1 MRLVVLPKAEADAL
15 DELID
20 EALDAAD
27 PEGESERAWQR
38 YQEDLASELS
48 AMAKS
53 SDHLWHFLDGL
64 GRRLLEK
71 KQAQAE
77 GQHRPLKRSPGS
89 ISRESDICSM
99 LLSTSTRKD
108 RPSLDLPRLARRLH
122 YTLPSPSTPSS
133 SASSTA
139 ATSASAGDVSDDAAL
154 ARFAHAYCVY
164 LQERLR
170 CVDSIG
176 LQVFRTGAE
185 SATGAAKNGEKVS
198 ENDEL
203 RNSESDSERGLGE
216 AYWVQLQSD
225 AVLQQ
230 VASLQQLQ
238 QRLVDCAAAAPSG
251 LGTSFA
257 AGKTAGSAPAGTAGG
272 AAAGAGRGADGR
284 GGEGERERRRR
295 VVRYV
300 LEVALDESFRVY
312 GWVNYGLIEL
322 MERLSRFPKEQ
333 VGHKKASWVLV
344 LADVSTLLTCPPC
357 CPFSS
362 PPPLPPFVFPV
373 SSFHP
378 SPSHALSS
386 TPIQAMRALQVCQF
400 SVQQGKALSDMYT
413 RLGEAGVGA
422 GVAFPSVAVLGDGVI
437 GNLSASVAAGLD
449 AGMSVPPSPMHSA
462 AGSGGEFSSR
472 AGSFADGSAA
482 GGASFRGMG
491 LPPPPQQQQQA
502 QQQQQQ
508 AQQQQQQ
515 QQPNL
520 DRSDSHRSLPNAMV
534 LFTPVPGQQHG
545 HPQFQQQQQQQQ
557 HQYQHQH
564 QHQQQQQQQ
573 MGYQHQN
580 PQGPSPYYSYSAS
593 QPPPP
598 QPSSPALS
606 PAAQQ
611 QQFDDTAQALFGS
624 YSSQPSPAATS
635 NAATSNAA
643 TQMKYLTNGA
653 QVWERAL
660 DATAGAAGG
669 ASVGASGG
677 VAGSYM
683 PPSQQGQGGQQAPHL
698 YHQHQ
703 QQQQQWALA
712 APRLNGGSG
721 TAGSSPL
728 DQPPMTAFS
737 GGWDQLLLDSLY
749 EAAQAQKHASD
760 ATAARL
766 GGAGGSG
773 VGASAAG
780 AGGSGGANGD
790 PFAASAAVPPP
801 PYVQMALR
809 AQQQLAMELQRRMLS
824 QHARFFAAARSAGG
838 ADAMFA
844 ASWMVQQKQMQVY
857 QQQQYQARPG
867 GVVVGPS
874 GPYNWNGV
882 GVQYGN
888 VLIPF

>member
-1 MRLVVLPKAEADAL
+1 MKPLPPDDVGLAKMRLVVLPKAEADAL

-89 ISRESDICSM
+89 ISRGVRLLHGLLRSCSANQESDICSM

-333 VGHKKASWVLV
+333 
-344 LADVSTLLTCPPC
+344 
-357 CPFSS
+357 
-362 PPPLPPFVFPV
+362 
-373 SSFHP
+373 
-378 SPSHALSS
+378 
-386 TPIQAMRALQVCQF
+386 
-400 SVQQGKALSDMYT
+400 
-413 RLGEAGVGA
+413 
-422 GVAFPSVAVLGDGVI
+422 
-437 GNLSASVAAGLD
+437 
-449 AGMSVPPSPMHSA
+449 
-462 AGSGGEFSSR
+462 
-472 AGSFADGSAA
+472 
-482 GGASFRGMG
+482 
-491 LPPPPQQQQQA
+491 
-502 QQQQQQ
+502 
-508 AQQQQQQ
+508 
-515 QQPNL
+515 
-520 DRSDSHRSLPNAMV
+520 
-534 LFTPVPGQQHG
+534 
-545 HPQFQQQQQQQQ
+545 
-557 HQYQHQH
+557 
-564 QHQQQQQQQ
+564 
-573 MGYQHQN
+573 
-580 PQGPSPYYSYSAS
+580 
-593 QPPPP
+593 
-598 QPSSPALS
+598 
-606 PAAQQ
+606 
-611 QQFDDTAQALFGS
+611 
-624 YSSQPSPAATS
+624 
-635 NAATSNAA
+635 
-643 TQMKYLTNGA
+643 
-653 QVWERAL
+653 
-660 DATAGAAGG
+660 
-669 ASVGASGG
+669 
-677 VAGSYM
+677 
-683 PPSQQGQGGQQAPHL
+683 
-698 YHQHQ
+698 
-703 QQQQQWALA
+703 
-712 APRLNGGSG
+712 
-721 TAGSSPL
+721 
-728 DQPPMTAFS
+728 
-737 GGWDQLLLDSLY
+737 
-749 EAAQAQKHASD
+749 
-760 ATAARL
+760 
-766 GGAGGSG
+766 
-773 VGASAAG
+773 
-780 AGGSGGANGD
+780 
-790 PFAASAAVPPP
+790 
-801 PYVQMALR
+801 
-809 AQQQLAMELQRRMLS
+809 
-824 QHARFFAAARSAGG
+824 
-838 ADAMFA
+838 
-844 ASWMVQQKQMQVY
+844 
-857 QQQQYQARPG
+857 
-867 GVVVGPS
+867 
-874 GPYNWNGV
+874 
-882 GVQYGN
+882 
-888 VLIPF
+888 

>member
-1 MRLVVLPKAEADAL
+1 MKPLPPDDVGLAKMRLVVLPKAEADAL

-27 PEGESERAWQR
+27 PEGESERAWRR
-38 YQEDLASELS
+38 YQEDLANELS
-48 AMAKS
+48 AMAES

-89 ISRESDICSM
+89 ISRGILLLHGLLRSCSANQESDVCSM

-122 YTLPSPSTPSS
+122 YTVPAPSTPSS
-133 SASSTA
+133 AAA

-154 ARFAHAYCVY
+154 AQFAHAYCVY

-176 LQVFRTGAE
+176 LQVFRTGAK
-185 SATGAAKNGEKVS
+185 SATGEAKNGDIVA
-198 ENDEL
+198 ENCVL
-203 RNSESDSERGLGE
+203 GNSESDSERGLGE

-225 AVLQQ
+225 AVLHQ

-257 AGKTAGSAPAGTAGG
+257 ARKTAAGTAGG
-272 AAAGAGRGADGR
+272 ANGGAGGR
-284 GGEGERERRRR
+284 GREGEGKGERERRRR

-333 VGHKKASWVLV
+333 
-344 LADVSTLLTCPPC
+344 
-357 CPFSS
+357 
-362 PPPLPPFVFPV
+362 
-373 SSFHP
+373 
-378 SPSHALSS
+378 
-386 TPIQAMRALQVCQF
+386 AMRALQVCQF

-413 RLGEAGVGA
+413 RLGAAGVGA

-437 GNLSASVAAGLD
+437 GNLSASVAAGPD
-449 AGMSVPPSPMHSA
+449 AAMSVPPSPMHSA
-462 AGSGGEFSSR
+462 AAAAAGSGGFSR

-482 GGASFRGMG
+482 GGASFRG
-491 LPPPPQQQQQA
+491 
-502 QQQQQQ
+502 
-508 AQQQQQQ
+508 
-515 QQPNL
+515 QQP
-520 DRSDSHRSLPNAMV
+520 
-534 LFTPVPGQQHG
+534 G
-545 HPQFQQQQQQQQ
+545 HPQFQHQHQQQQ
-557 HQYQHQH
+557 HHHHHQY
-564 QHQQQQQQQ
+564 QQQQQQQ

-598 QPSSPALS
+598 QPASPALS

-624 YSSQPSPAATS
+624 YSSQPSPAAAS
-635 NAATSNAA
+635 NAAA
-643 TQMKYLTNGA
+643 QMKYLTNGA
-653 QVWERAL
+653 QGWERAL
-660 DATAGAAGG
+660 DDTAGAAGG
-669 ASVGASGG
+669 ASGGASGG

-683 PPSQQGQGGQQAPHL
+683 PPRQQGQGGQHAPHL
-698 YHQHQ
+698 YHQHHQ
-703 QQQQQWALA
+703 QQQHQQQQQWALA
-712 APRLNGGSG
+712 APGLNGGSG

-773 VGASAAG
+773 VGAGAA
-780 AGGSGGANGD
+780 AAVGGIGGAIGD

-857 QQQQYQARPG
+857 QQQQYMARPG